1 MARRVTIALGC
12 ALLIV
17 VGLAFTPVGLQVLG
31 DFLVVRDPA
40 VQVDAVIAI
49 SGDGTGERVRTAD
62 ALLQQGYARWLILS
76 GSTGG
81 AAPGGATAEMLRV
94 ALHEGVLRERILVD
108 DQSMGTLDNARHSAA
123 LMQAN
128 KLRRAILVTS
138 PYHAR
143 RASWI
148 FRSEFLPRRLDIRT
162 IAAQNSFFEVKRWWT
177 RPGDRDLVIRE
188 YMKLAGFMLG
198 AR

>member
-1 MARRVTIALGC
+1 MARRCTVALGVG
-12 ALLIV
+12 LLML
-17 VGLAFTPVGLQVLG
+17 VGLAFTPAGLQVVG
-31 DFLVVRDPA
+31 DFLVVRDPV

-49 SGDGTGERVRTAD
+49 SGDGTGERVKTAD

-94 ALHEGVLRERILVD
+94 ALQDGIPRERILVD
-108 DQSMGTLDNARHSAA
+108 DQSIGTLDNARHSAA
-123 LMQAN
+123 LMQAY

-138 PYHAR
+138 PYHTR

-148 FRSEFLPRRLDIRT
+148 FRSEFLPRRLDILT
-162 IAAQNSFFEVKRWWT
+162 IAAQNSFFEVNRWWT
-177 RPGDRDLVIRE
+177 RPGDRALVIRE
-188 YMKLAGFMLG
+188 YAKLVGVILG
-198 AR
+198 IR